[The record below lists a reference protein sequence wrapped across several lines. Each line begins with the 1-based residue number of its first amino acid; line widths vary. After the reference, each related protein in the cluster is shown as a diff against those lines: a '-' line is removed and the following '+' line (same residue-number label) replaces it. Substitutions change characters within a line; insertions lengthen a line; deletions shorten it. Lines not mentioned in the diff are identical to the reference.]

1 MLSLSVIIPDISNII
16 NKDFIPLKKTN
27 IEAFENFEN
36 DDSIWLS
43 SIYEIWETKDIFHD
57 INMRINM
64 RINNNNISKTNNIRN
79 IREGIRIL
87 RERKSLG
94 LGDKGDNM
102 CNMVCDHFE
111 IILDSQERMIFYD
124 FNKIY
129 EIHENLSE
137 KITQLQ
143 INIEILQLDAE
154 SGLITYED
162 VMKKVELIDIEKKLI
177 MNEINLLKNMGAS
190 EYHITILMKFMKG
203 VYREL
208 SNLLKIFHK

>member
-16 NKDFIPLKKTN
+16 KKDFIPLKKTN
-27 IEAFENFEN
+27 IESFEN

-57 INMRINM
+57 INMRIN
-64 RINNNNISKTNNIRN
+64 NNNIFKTNNIKN

-129 EIHENLSE
+129 EIHENLAE

-190 EYHITILMKFMKG
+190 EYDIAILMKFMKG